1 MFRGMSSGSKLAV
14 VSAVVVCCA
23 ILHVNALQVT
33 QRPEPSIVY
42 GSNNETTKAELDLLA
57 EKAGK
62 DKLIILI
69 ARLGRREFSR
79 RLSQQR
85 LRTVRDY
92 LRFTRAMSA
101 DRLITAE
108 GERVGD
114 FGRVEAYWT
123 GSSLWFSDCPPTRTL
138 LLNHNEFR
146 RIPHNSKLPA
156 SENLLESLVD
166 GEQS

>member
-1 MFRGMSSGSKLAV
+1 MPTMFRGRLLGSKLVLAV
-14 VSAVVVCCA
+14 AVVVCCA
-23 ILHVNALQVT
+23 ISQVNALQVL
-33 QRPEPSIVY
+33 QRPEPIIVY

-85 LRTVRDY
+85 LRTVREY
-92 LRFTRAMSA
+92 LRFTRAMSEN
-101 DRLITAE
+101 RLITAE

-114 FGRVEAYWT
+114 FGRVEAYLD
-123 GSSLWFSDCPPTRTL
+123 GKLIMV
-138 LLNHNEFR
+138 FR
-146 RIPHNSKLPA
+146 LSPNKNFAP
-156 SENLLESLVD
+156 EP
-166 GEQS
+166 

>member
-1 MFRGMSSGSKLAV
+1 MTTLKLKPMLTMFRGKLSGSKLVLAVAV
-14 VSAVVVCCA
+14 VLCCA
-23 ILHVNALQVT
+23 ISQVNALQVP
-33 QRPEPSIVY
+33 QRPEPIIVY

-92 LRFTRAMSA
+92 LRFTRAMSEN
-101 DRLITAE
+101 RLITAE
-108 GERVGD
+108 GERVSD
-114 FGRVEAYWT
+114 FGRVEAYLD
-123 GSSLWFSDCPPTRTL
+123 GKLVMV
-138 LLNHNEFR
+138 FR
-146 RIPHNSKLPA
+146 LSPNKNFA
-156 SENLLESLVD
+156 SEP
-166 GEQS
+166 